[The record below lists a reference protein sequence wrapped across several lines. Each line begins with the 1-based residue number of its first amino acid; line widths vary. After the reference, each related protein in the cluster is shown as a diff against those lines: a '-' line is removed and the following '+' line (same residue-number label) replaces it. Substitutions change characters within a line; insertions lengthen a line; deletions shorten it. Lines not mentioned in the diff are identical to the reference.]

1 MSGRGQTV
9 PPVSL
14 SFASFAMTAPASRY
28 TPVAI
33 ALHWAIALAIFAMI
47 PMGWWMS
54 EAINE
59 PGSQALAYRVFQIHK
74 SVGFLILA
82 LTALRLV
89 WRLTHRT
96 PGMPAEMK
104 TWETFAARATHAAF
118 YGLML
123 ALPLTG
129 WLYVSTGW
137 ASIRP

>member
-1 MSGRGQTV
+1 
-9 PPVSL
+9 
-14 SFASFAMTAPASRY
+14 MTRRPSRY
-28 TPVAI
+28 SAVAI
-33 ALHWAIALAIFAMI
+33 ALHWLIAIAILSMI

-96 PGMPAEMK
+96 PGMPAEAEVLSRPGQTALK
-104 TWETFAARATHAAF
+104 RTSEKVEKLLARKQSEDSRAA
-118 YGLML
+118 
-123 ALPLTG
+123 LTG
-129 WLYVSTGW
+129 
-137 ASIRP
+137 AM